1 MELSVTCSSYG
12 KRQFIHERSEFV
24 DNQRHTGAHW
34 PVIVPYFN
42 QYYSNEHSGH
52 VCGSNGHYKC
62 NYYIKTS
69 FGCDKFMGELSV
81 YDIVYCNC
89 FHYECPVFIDGHFAI
104 SSLFINFNTR
114 WDFFLLHYTRSLIYI
129 STQPDRRIYLYGQI
143 AIWTSI
149 SGTNLHT
156 YI

>member
-1 MELSVTCSSYG
+1 MTSARPHCRRAAAYNRQKSKHISFTCVLRWNSSKRLLKLYDLFKYLFVLAIGLS
-12 KRQFIHERSEFV
+12 QFIAGLLIFR
-24 DNQRHTGAHW
+24 
-34 PVIVPYFN
+34 
-42 QYYSNEHSGH
+42 
-52 VCGSNGHYKC
+52 
-62 NYYIKTS
+62 
-69 FGCDKFMGELSV
+69 FGCDKFMGGLSV